1 MLLLLAALFIVT
13 FIMGMLFMIYKN
25 TSYSPDVSIPSYQW
39 DALTERLNDIEHEI
53 SVVREESAELKSIIK
68 NGAR

>member
-1 MLLLLAALFIVT
+1 
-13 FIMGMLFMIYKN
+13 MIYKN